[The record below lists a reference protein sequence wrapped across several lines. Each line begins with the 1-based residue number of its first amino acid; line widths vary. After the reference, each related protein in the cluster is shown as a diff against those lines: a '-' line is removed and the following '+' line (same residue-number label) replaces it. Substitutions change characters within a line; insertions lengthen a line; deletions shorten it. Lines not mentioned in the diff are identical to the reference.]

1 MGDGP
6 LLAEVGHHRQ
16 DLPSG
21 DLLRGT
27 AGHHL
32 PVLHWIWRCLLVGA
46 GLTVAAGVGCG
57 GQEAV
62 AVAGAAQG
70 GGAQAAAA
78 QVTPAEIHLLL
89 SGPRK

>member
-32 PVLHWIWRCLLVGA
+32 PVLQL
-46 GLTVAAGVGCG
+46 AAGAGCG
-57 GQEAV
+57 GQVAV

-89 SGPRK
+89 LKWA